1 MAVLV
6 TLADARDHGKVYS
19 LLDPAIDR
27 FWALD
32 EQDRAGFKDT
42 LDKFVRTYAFMAQ
55 IVTFGE
61 TKLERDYMYCRALAT
76 CLRDASTIERL
87 DLGSEVELT
96 HLRTEVTFQGSLAL
110 TADTGEVK
118 TIFGDGMGKRHEPD
132 VEPLSLIVDLLN
144 ERFGTNLGTVDQL
157 LFDQLEETWADDP
170 DLTAQARNNT
180 LDNFRLVFD
189 PKFMGTVI
197 GRMDANE
204 AIVKRILDDDDFRV
218 VLADFYLRKMYQRL
232 RVEEE

>member
-1 MAVLV
+1 
-6 TLADARDHGKVYS
+6 
-19 LLDPAIDR
+19 
-27 FWALD
+27 
-32 EQDRAGFKDT
+32 
-42 LDKFVRTYAFMAQ
+42 
-55 IVTFGE
+55 
-61 TKLERDYMYCRALAT
+61 
-76 CLRDASTIERL
+76 
-87 DLGSEVELT
+87 
-96 HLRTEVTFQGSLAL
+96 
-110 TADTGEVK
+110 
-118 TIFGDGMGKRHEPD
+118 MGKRHEPD